1 MISKSVL
8 KQYIDLQK
16 EIDETKERINRT
28 EKQLAAI
35 EKNGTVIDSVTG
47 GMGGI
52 QRYKIEGFPYAE
64 YGRLKERLYNRKA
77 TLQSLENE
85 IMDKIDE
92 IEKFIK
98 SVDDSRMRRIISFRF
113 IDGMTWEQVGIN
125 MGGGNNAATV
135 KTAFYRF
142 MEEK

>member
-35 EKNGTVIDSVTG
+35 EKSGTVIDSVTG

-52 QRYKIEGFPYAE
+52 QRYKIEGFPCAE
-64 YGRLKERLYNRKA
+64 YGKLKERLYMRKA

-85 IMDKIDE
+85 LMDKIGQVE
-92 IEKFIK
+92 TFISSIE
-98 SVDDSRMRRIISFRF
+98 DSRMRRIISFRF
-113 IDGMTWEQVGIN
+113 VDGMSWRNVAMNI
-125 MGGGNNAATV
+125 GGSNNEDSV
-135 KTAFYRF
+135 RMAFNRF

>member
-16 EIDETKERINRT
+16 EIDETKERIKRT

-35 EKNGTVIDSVTG
+35 EKSGTVIDSVTG

-85 IMDKIDE
+85 IMDKITGDL
-92 IEKFIK
+92 KLL
-98 SVDDSRMRRIISFRF
+98 
-113 IDGMTWEQVGIN
+113 
-125 MGGGNNAATV
+125 
-135 KTAFYRF
+135 
-142 MEEK
+142 

>member
-16 EIDETKERINRT
+16 EIDETKERIKRT

-35 EKNGTVIDSVTG
+35 EKSGTVIDSVTG

-52 QRYKIEGFPYAE
+52 QRYKIEGFPCAE
-64 YGRLKERLYNRKA
+64 YGKLKERLYMRKA

-85 IMDKIDE
+85 LMDKIGQVE
-92 IEKFIK
+92 TFISSIE
-98 SVDDSRMRRIISFRF
+98 DSRMRRIISFRF
-113 IDGMTWEQVGIN
+113 VDGMSWRNVAMNI
-125 MGGGNNAATV
+125 GGSNNEDSV
-135 KTAFYRF
+135 RMAFNRF